1 MSWRGYEK
9 KKCLDYYTRLS
20 SWGAELSYGEKM
32 EVMRWVNV
40 DGIVADPYQDSH
52 DAEDEASSLLVSIG
66 PARCG
71 D

>member
-1 MSWRGYEK
+1 
-9 KKCLDYYTRLS
+9 
-20 SWGAELSYGEKM
+20 M